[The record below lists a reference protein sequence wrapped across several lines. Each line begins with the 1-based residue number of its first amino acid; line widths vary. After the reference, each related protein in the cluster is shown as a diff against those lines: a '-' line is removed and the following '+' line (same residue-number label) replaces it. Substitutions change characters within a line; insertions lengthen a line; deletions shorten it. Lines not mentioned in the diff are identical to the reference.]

1 MIIKFA
7 LDHQKIERLD
17 TEFVVADS
25 QNYLY
30 AEFQLLSDDWQPPIT
45 ALFDSYGVILDSSNS
60 CLVPWEVLKK
70 TTFKVS
76 AFCGDLH
83 TAAAAVIFVNPS
95 GYVSGETP
103 EPPSPDVYTQILSIA
118 TSAKTIAE
126 GVRADADAGVFDGEP
141 GPPGTGI
148 IIKGTAAQ
156 VEDLPPE
163 AAAGDMWNVG
173 SAPPYNIYL
182 YTGEDW
188 QDQGQL
194 QGPEGPQGPA
204 GPQGEAGPK
213 GDTGPQGP
221 EGPQGPAGP
230 QGEPGP
236 KGDTGDIGPQ
246 GPKGDTGEQGPAGPQ
261 GPEGPKGADGT
272 MTFEDL
278 TDEQIESLRGP
289 KGDTGD
295 TGPQGPKGDTGDTG
309 PQGPE
314 GPQGPAGPQGE
325 PGPKGDT
332 GEQGPA
338 GSQGEPGPK
347 GDMGDTG
354 PQGLKGDAGES
365 GATYTPS
372 VDEDGLLSWAND
384 KGLENPE
391 PVNIRGPQGPK
402 GDAGDTGPQG
412 PKGDTG
418 DTGPQGPKGDTGD
431 TGPQGPK
438 GDPGSDAT
446 VTTESI
452 YSALGYIP
460 AKPENYGKLI
470 VFGDSLGTGTNNENY
485 SFVDIL
491 GESGKFSNV
500 VKACVS
506 GATIGPYPIDPAA
519 SGYDLISQIER
530 YSDDLADADIIMLEY
545 GGNDTGA
552 YLNGLIEMGTVSDES
567 TATTVCG
574 YMKAVLAS
582 IKEINSTAR
591 IIWLPFAWNSHAYIA
606 SAVDMNYADA
616 VMLFEGTAMRIARPF
631 LSALIPIMAGLTD
644 VDISSDGMHP
654 NTSGHRKIADKILAS
669 MHSSAD
675 FPPLVKT
682 ISLSGDLADPSSLS
696 INANFELTL
705 ELLKAGVSIN
715 LSYIYLSLFP
725 MSFYPTLY
733 NSTYITFS
741 GLVYADGI
749 LTSLA
754 INWAGEYIEV
764 VSDSTL
770 ISYGSGTIDGDQV
783 DTSNQ
788 YNNCSF
794 VKYKNII
801 TLTVQLTM
809 ASGADGTWTAY
820 KLASGLP
827 PAAAATSCVAYAA
840 NSNGFHQIYIDS
852 LGDLYIYVNG
862 EAVGGKSISGYLT
875 YISKN

>member
-45 ALFDSYGVILDSSNS
+45 ALFDSYAVILDSSNS

-118 TSAKTIAE
+118 TSAKNIAE
-126 GVRADADAGVFDGEP
+126 GIRADADAGVFDGEP

-204 GPQGEAGPK
+204 GPQGE
-213 GDTGPQGP
+213 
-221 EGPQGPAGP
+221 
-230 QGEPGP
+230 PGP
-236 KGDTGDIGPQ
+236 KGDTGDVGPQ

-325 PGPKGDT
+325 PGPKGVT

-338 GSQGEPGPK
+338 GPQGEPGPK

-354 PQGLKGDAGES
+354 PQGLKGDQGES

-372 VDEDGLLSWAND
+372 VDEDGLLSWEND

-402 GDAGDTGPQG
+402 GDTGDMGPQGPTGPQG
-412 PKGDTG
+412 ETGAKGDTG

-431 TGPQGPK
+431 TGPQGPEGPQGPAGPQGEPGPK
-438 GDPGSDAT
+438 GDTGEQGPAGPQGEPGPKGDMGDTGPQGLKGDQGESGATYTPSVDEDGLLSWENDKGLENPEPVSIRGPQGPKGDAGDMGPQGPAGPQGETGAKGDTGDTGPQGPKGDTGATGPQGPAGPQGEPGPKGDTGPQGPAGPQGEPGPKGDTGPQGPAGTATVAT
-446 VTTESI
+446 VT
-452 YSALGYIP
+452 L
-460 AKPENYGKLI
+460 
-470 VFGDSLGTGTNNENY
+470 
-485 SFVDIL
+485 
-491 GESGKFSNV
+491 
-500 VKACVS
+500 
-506 GATIGPYPIDPAA
+506 PAA
-519 SGYDLISQIER
+519 S
-530 YSDDLADADIIMLEY
+530 
-545 GGNDTGA
+545 
-552 YLNGLIEMGTVSDES
+552 
-567 TATTVCG
+567 
-574 YMKAVLAS
+574 
-582 IKEINSTAR
+582 
-591 IIWLPFAWNSHAYIA
+591 
-606 SAVDMNYADA
+606 
-616 VMLFEGTAMRIARPF
+616 
-631 LSALIPIMAGLTD
+631 
-644 VDISSDGMHP
+644 
-654 NTSGHRKIADKILAS
+654 
-669 MHSSAD
+669 
-675 FPPLVKT
+675 
-682 ISLSGDLADPSSLS
+682 
-696 INANFELTL
+696 
-705 ELLKAGVSIN
+705 
-715 LSYIYLSLFP
+715 
-725 MSFYPTLY
+725 
-733 NSTYITFS
+733 
-741 GLVYADGI
+741 
-749 LTSLA
+749 
-754 INWAGEYIEV
+754 WAGEGPYTQTVTVPSVTATSQINITP
-764 VSDSTL
+764 DATL
-770 ISYGSGTIDGDQV
+770 LQAAMDQGFSLVFGNNGGTI
-783 DTSNQ
+783 
-788 YNNCSF
+788 
-794 VKYKNII
+794 
-801 TLTVQLTM
+801 
-809 ASGADGTWTAY
+809 TAY
-820 KLASGLP
+820 
-827 PAAAATSCVAYAA
+827 
-840 NSNGFHQIYIDS
+840 
-852 LGDLYIYVNG
+852 
-862 EAVGGKSISGYLT
+862 AVGAKPTTRLIVPVVIQEVS
-875 YISKN
+875 

>member
-30 AEFQLLSDDWQPPIT
+30 AEFKLLSDDWQPPIT
-45 ALFDSYGVILDSSNS
+45 ALFDSYAVILDNS
-60 CLVPWEVLKK
+60 RRCLVPWEVLKK

-103 EPPSPDVYTQILSIA
+103 EPPSPDVYTQILDIA
-118 TSAKTIAE
+118 TSAKNIAE
-126 GVRADADAGVFDGEP
+126 SVRADADAGEFDGEP

-156 VEDLPPE
+156 VEDLPPV

-194 QGPEGPQGPA
+194 QGPEGPQGPKGDTGDI
-204 GPQGEAGPK
+204 GPQGPK
-213 GDTGPQGP
+213 GDPGPQGP

-236 KGDTGDIGPQ
+236 KGDTGDVGPQ
-246 GPKGDTGEQGPAGPQ
+246 GPKGDTGPQGPAGPQ

-325 PGPKGDT
+325 PGPKGVT

-338 GSQGEPGPK
+338 GPQGEPGPK

-354 PQGLKGDAGES
+354 PQGLKGDQGES

-402 GDAGDTGPQG
+402 GDTGDMGPQGPTGPQG
-412 PKGDTG
+412 ETGAKGDTG

-431 TGPQGPK
+431 TGPQGPEGPQGPAGPQGEPGLK
-438 GDPGSDAT
+438 GDQGESGATYTPSVDEDGLLTWENDKGLENPAPVSIRGPQGPKGDTGDTGPQGPKGDTGPQGPAGTATVAT
-446 VTTESI
+446 VT
-452 YSALGYIP
+452 LP
-460 AKPENYGKLI
+460 
-470 VFGDSLGTGTNNENY
+470 V
-485 SFVDIL
+485 
-491 GESGKFSNV
+491 
-500 VKACVS
+500 
-506 GATIGPYPIDPAA
+506 A
-519 SGYDLISQIER
+519 S
-530 YSDDLADADIIMLEY
+530 
-545 GGNDTGA
+545 
-552 YLNGLIEMGTVSDES
+552 
-567 TATTVCG
+567 
-574 YMKAVLAS
+574 
-582 IKEINSTAR
+582 
-591 IIWLPFAWNSHAYIA
+591 
-606 SAVDMNYADA
+606 
-616 VMLFEGTAMRIARPF
+616 
-631 LSALIPIMAGLTD
+631 
-644 VDISSDGMHP
+644 
-654 NTSGHRKIADKILAS
+654 
-669 MHSSAD
+669 
-675 FPPLVKT
+675 
-682 ISLSGDLADPSSLS
+682 
-696 INANFELTL
+696 
-705 ELLKAGVSIN
+705 
-715 LSYIYLSLFP
+715 
-725 MSFYPTLY
+725 
-733 NSTYITFS
+733 
-741 GLVYADGI
+741 
-749 LTSLA
+749 
-754 INWAGEYIEV
+754 WAGEGPYTQTVTVAGVTANSQVNITP
-764 VSDSTL
+764 DATL
-770 ISYGSGTIDGDQV
+770 LQAAMDQGFSLVIGNNAGTV
-783 DTSNQ
+783 
-788 YNNCSF
+788 
-794 VKYKNII
+794 
-801 TLTVQLTM
+801 
-809 ASGADGTWTAY
+809 TAY
-820 KLASGLP
+820 
-827 PAAAATSCVAYAA
+827 
-840 NSNGFHQIYIDS
+840 
-852 LGDLYIYVNG
+852 
-862 EAVGGKSISGYLT
+862 AVGAKPTTELSVPVVIQEVS
-875 YISKN
+875 

>member
-45 ALFDSYGVILDSSNS
+45 SLFDSYAVILDSSNS

-182 YTGEDW
+182 YSGEDW

-194 QGPEGPQGPA
+194 QGPEGPQGPKGDTGDI
-204 GPQGEAGPK
+204 GPQGPK
-213 GDTGPQGP
+213 GDPGPQGP

-236 KGDTGDIGPQ
+236 KGDTGDVGPQ

-289 KGDTGD
+289 KGDTGEQ
-295 TGPQGPKGDTGDTG
+295 GPAGPQGEQGPKGDTGDTG

-325 PGPKGDT
+325 PGPKGVT

-338 GSQGEPGPK
+338 GPQGEPGPK
-347 GDMGDTG
+347 GDTGDTGPQGLKGDQGESGATYTPSVDEDGLLSWENDKGLENPEPVSIRGPQGPKGDAGDMGPQGPAGPQGETGAKGDTGDTGPQGPKGDTGATGPQGPAGPQGEPGPKGDTGPQGPAGPQGEPGPKGDTGDTG

-418 DTGPQGPKGDTGD
+418 DTGPQGPAGEIAVLSFADVIVPATSWKNDDTYSEYPYRASILLANV
-431 TGPQGPK
+431 TAEHF
-438 GDPGSDAT
+438 AT
-446 VTTESI
+446 V
-452 YSALGYIP
+452 
-460 AKPENYGKLI
+460 
-470 VFGDSLGTGTNNENY
+470 VFS
-485 SFVDIL
+485 V
-491 GESGKFSNV
+491 
-500 VKACVS
+500 
-506 GATIGPYPIDPAA
+506 
-519 SGYDLISQIER
+519 
-530 YSDDLADADIIMLEY
+530 ADAIAGQFAPVAESY
-545 GGNDTGA
+545 AGG
-552 YLNGLIEMGTVSDES
+552 V
-567 TATTVCG
+567 
-574 YMKAVLAS
+574 
-582 IKEINSTAR
+582 
-591 IIWLPFAWNSHAYIA
+591 
-606 SAVDMNYADA
+606 
-616 VMLFEGTAMRIARPF
+616 
-631 LSALIPIMAGLTD
+631 
-644 VDISSDGMHP
+644 
-654 NTSGHRKIADKILAS
+654 
-669 MHSSAD
+669 
-675 FPPLVKT
+675 
-682 ISLSGDLADPSSLS
+682 
-696 INANFELTL
+696 
-705 ELLKAGVSIN
+705 
-715 LSYIYLSLFP
+715 YIYANESP
-725 MSFYPTLY
+725 AET
-733 NSTYITFS
+733 
-741 GLVYADGI
+741 V
-749 LTSLA
+749 
-754 INWAGEYIEV
+754 
-764 VSDSTL
+764 
-770 ISYGSGTIDGDQV
+770 TIPSIV
-783 DTSNQ
+783 
-788 YNNCSF
+788 C
-794 VKYKNII
+794 I
-801 TLTVQLTM
+801 
-809 ASGADGTWTAY
+809 
-820 KLASGLP
+820 P
-827 PAAAATSCVAYAA
+827 
-840 NSNGFHQIYIDS
+840 
-852 LGDLYIYVNG
+852 
-862 EAVGGKSISGYLT
+862 VG
-875 YISKN
+875 

>member
-1 MIIKFA
+1 MG
-7 LDHQKIERLD
+7 D
-17 TEFVVADS
+17 TGPQGLKGDAGESGATYTPSVD
-25 QNYLY
+25 
-30 AEFQLLSDDWQPPIT
+30 EDGLLSWANDKG
-45 ALFDSYGVILDSSNS
+45 LEN
-60 CLVPWEVLKK
+60 
-70 TTFKVS
+70 
-76 AFCGDLH
+76 
-83 TAAAAVIFVNPS
+83 
-95 GYVSGETP
+95 P
-103 EPPSPDVYTQILSIA
+103 EPVNI
-118 TSAKTIAE
+118 
-126 GVRADADAGVFDGEP
+126 R
-141 GPPGTGI
+141 GPQGP
-148 IIKGTAAQ
+148 KGDT
-156 VEDLPPE
+156 
-163 AAAGDMWNVG
+163 GDM
-173 SAPPYNIYL
+173 
-182 YTGEDW
+182 
-188 QDQGQL
+188 
-194 QGPEGPQGPA
+194 GPQGPA
-204 GPQGEAGPK
+204 GPQGET

-236 KGDTGDIGPQ
+236 KGDTG
-246 GPKGDTGEQGPAGPQ
+246 EQGPAGPQ
-261 GPEGPKGADGT
+261 G
-272 MTFEDL
+272 
-278 TDEQIESLRGP
+278 EQGP

-325 PGPKGDT
+325 PGPKGNP

-338 GSQGEPGPK
+338 GPQGEA
-347 GDMGDTG
+347 G
-354 PQGLKGDAGES
+354 PQGPAGADGAQGPKGDAGES